1 MILQNPS
8 RDKSINLIDSLAE
21 RISDPN
27 DRHFYHDIY
36 FHKRIKEYL
45 EKAETVVDEKPLE
58 TASVF
63 AFCPGCGFKNE
74 NKFAFCPSC
83 GQDLTM

>member
-1 MILQNPS
+1 
-8 RDKSINLIDSLAE
+8 
-21 RISDPN
+21 
-27 DRHFYHDIY
+27 
-36 FHKRIKEYL
+36 
-45 EKAETVVDEKPLE
+45 VVDEKPLE